1 MNSGYFVYDYSGQRP
16 AAGLRQ
22 YFEDPQT
29 GETFLVTGSVRRGD
43 TLVSTLRKLRWTA
56 VPDSEPAANPPPV
69 LAPAVYTL
77 NVPAG
82 DAP

>member
-1 MNSGYFVYDYSGQRP
+1 MNTGYFVYDYSGQRP

-43 TLVSTLRKLRWTA
+43 TLVSTLRKLRWV
-56 VPDSEPAANPPPV
+56 VPAESNPPPV